1 MSHLDTA
8 YKLGAAQAHQDFQT
22 EVEKISGLEAP
33 APPQGTGQII
43 KSGPMPTPAPRTP
56 PPSATNFG
64 QGRQA
69 GMPPATGR

>member
-8 YKLGAAQAHQDFQT
+8 YKLGAAQAMQDFQA
-22 EVEKISGLEAP
+22 EVEKLALEATRP
-33 APPQGTGQII
+33 PPQGTGQII
-43 KSGPMPTPAPRTP
+43 KSGPMPVPAPRTP

-69 GMPPATGR
+69 GIPPAQ